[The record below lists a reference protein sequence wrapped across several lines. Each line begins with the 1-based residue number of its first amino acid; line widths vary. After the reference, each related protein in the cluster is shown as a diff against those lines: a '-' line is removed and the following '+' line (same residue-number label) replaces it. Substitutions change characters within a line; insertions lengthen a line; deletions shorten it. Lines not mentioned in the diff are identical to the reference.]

1 MLPDRGAESR
11 AVCYGARRM
20 DARRAVPRRAEGLEI
35 GEQHPGESGVV
46 VLAASGRQFELSPEA
61 ARLLSLIDGRRDL
74 EELAALLAAPGG
86 AALAPAALREIIEL
100 SLVPA
105 GLVGIDEAPSVGAA
119 PRSSMWLR
127 ATLLR
132 DAWVRRFAQA
142 LVPLFARPI
151 AEALVAAALAAH
163 AWFFLSHPRLE
174 FEDGLIRFDLWWP
187 PAAIFLI
194 SNLVHELGHAAA
206 LMRFGEAPGAIGLG
220 LYLIFPVLYTDVTRA
235 WRLPRLER
243 AVVDVGGIY
252 VQMLFAALVIA
263 WYAATHS
270 GVAARAV
277 LIMDLSLL
285 ANLNPFL
292 RMDGY
297 WLAADLSNTREL
309 RRRTITLALG
319 LFGRRAREREGAAPS
334 RFLIAYTWLGLIYFA
349 AFAVWLAL
357 VATPRL
363 LAEMRMVA
371 AREDASRLEIGA
383 LLALGALALVAIG
396 ATLWVGGR
404 SAASA
409 LNAKEDS
416 DA

>member
-1 MLPDRGAESR
+1 
-11 AVCYGARRM
+11 M
-20 DARRAVPRRAEGLEI
+20 DANRAVPRRAEGLEI
-35 GEQHPGESGVV
+35 GEQHAGESGVM

-74 EELAALLAAPGG
+74 EELAALLSASGG
-86 AALAPAALREIIEL
+86 DALAPGALRQIIER

-105 GLVGIDEAPSVGAA
+105 GLVGIDEAPAAGAA

-127 ATLLR
+127 ATLVR
-132 DAWVRRFAQA
+132 DAWVRRLAAA
-142 LVPLFARPI
+142 LVPLFSRPV
-151 AEALVAAALAAH
+151 AAALVAAALAAH

-174 FEDGLIRFDLWWP
+174 LEDGLIRFDLWWP
-187 PAAIFLI
+187 PAAIFLL

-235 WRLPRLER
+235 WRLPRLRR

-319 LFGRRAREREGAAPS
+319 LFGRRAREGEAPS
-334 RFLIAYTWLGLIYFA
+334 RFLIAYTWLSLIYFA
-349 AFAVWLAL
+349 GFGVWLAL
-357 VATPRL
+357 VAAPRL
-363 LAEMRMVA
+363 IAEMRIVA
-371 AREDASRLEIGA
+371 AREDVSRLEIGA

-404 SAASA
+404 SAAAALSA
-409 LNAKEDS
+409 KGES